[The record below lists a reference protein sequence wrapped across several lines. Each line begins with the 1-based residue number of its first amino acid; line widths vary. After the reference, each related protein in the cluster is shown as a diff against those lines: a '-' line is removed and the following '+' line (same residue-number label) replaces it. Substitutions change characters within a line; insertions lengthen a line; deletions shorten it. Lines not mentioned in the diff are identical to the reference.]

1 MKNYGL
7 FFLLIIAI
15 SINSCTWKKPG
26 KSVAVI
32 TTDTLHYTYKTFKQ
46 RAADCGNKADSNCSI
61 VKFVYPVVD
70 SMAVLNDSVV
80 NKLTGIFPSDK
91 KTDTGFTALAQSF
104 LANYQKGIKG
114 LNNPP
119 LYTLDGNAKI
129 LRQDSSLVT
138 LQIYAYSFTGG
149 AHPSSLTYFINWNT
163 KANKKIMLSDIFKDN
178 VQDSLKIIAE
188 SIFRKNE
195 KLSPTATLKND
206 YFFKDGKFALNGNY
220 VITPAGIR
228 FLYNEYEIKP
238 YAAGTTDL
246 FIPYS
251 QIKMLLRPNTVVSQ
265 YIK

>member
-7 FFLLIIAI
+7 AFLLIVTII
-15 SINSCTWKKPG
+15 SACTWKKPG
-26 KSVAVI
+26 KSIAVV

-61 VKFVYPVVD
+61 VKFVYPVMD
-70 SMAVLNDSVV
+70 SMAVLNDSII
-80 NKLTGIFPSDK
+80 NKLTGIYPVGK
-91 KTDTGFTALAQSF
+91 KSDTGFTALAQNF
-104 LANYQKGIKG
+104 LSEYQKGIKG

-138 LQIYAYSFTGG
+138 LQVYAYSFTGG
-149 AHPSSLTYFINWNT
+149 AHPSSHTYFINWNT
-163 KANKKIMLSDIFKDN
+163 KTNKEITLTDIFKDN
-178 VQDSLKIIAE
+178 GQDSLKTIAQG
-188 SIFRKNE
+188 IFRKNE
-195 KLSPTATLKND
+195 KLSATATLKND
-206 YFFKDGKFALNGNY
+206 YFFKDGKFALNNNY
-220 VITPAGIR
+220 VITPTGIR

-251 QIKMLLRPNTVVSQ
+251 QIKTLLRPNTVVSQ